1 MVNVKTYAMKDMHPI
16 PNNEYLIGIH
26 SNGNWIHSEPVMA
39 DADNVLNLKFED
51 VEKTGLKAIK
61 WYNNTQ
67 RIIHATACSD
77 KQAKQIIYFVRKIP
91 KNATLH
97 VYCAKGQSRS
107 VAVANY
113 VKKHYNNETIDD
125 SGHNKHVY
133 SLLERYYDV

>member
-1 MVNVKTYAMKDMHPI
+1 MVNVKTYAMKDVQPI

-51 VEKTGLKAIK
+51 VETTGLKSIK

-77 KQAKQIIYFVRKIP
+77 RQAKQIIYFLENILSNNIESVYILGDMFNYWLGDDCITDYHILIANKINKINQRK
-91 KNATLH
+91 
-97 VYCAKGQSRS
+97 
-107 VAVANY
+107 
-113 VKKHYNNETIDD
+113 
-125 SGHNKHVY
+125 
-133 SLLERYYDV
+133 YD